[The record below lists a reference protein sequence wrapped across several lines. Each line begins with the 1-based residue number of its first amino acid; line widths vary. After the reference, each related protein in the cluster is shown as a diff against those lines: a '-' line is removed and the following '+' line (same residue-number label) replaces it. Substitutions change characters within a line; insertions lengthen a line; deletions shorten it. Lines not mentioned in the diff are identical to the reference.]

1 MLANAALRASRSGVQ
16 APVSGA
22 LSVLDRLAAGFGTA
36 ATSSAAPEP
45 AASGAVDIAALRERL
60 ASGGPMCSLTA
71 GLFGPVLHSGHML
84 HHSHVQRN

>member
-22 LSVLDRLAAGFGTA
+22 LSLLDRLAAGFGTA

-45 AASGAVDIAALRERL
+45 SASGAVDIAALRERL
-60 ASGGPMCSLTA
+60 ASGETYA
-71 GLFGPVLHSGHML
+71 
-84 HHSHVQRN
+84 R